1 MQEPTSRRS
10 DTRAARFEP
19 GGELMNRLELIRA
32 LNVGSSPKAVAGSRR
47 AGRGHCGKLVT
58 GEVGFRAP
66 SPRTTSTAE
75 EREGSCGRTQNGRS
89 QGVRTVRGLRPFACR
104 GRRGLVA
111 RCSGPRD
118 VQAQGLV
125 SSVT

>member
-89 QGVRTVRGLRPFACR
+89 QGVRTVQGLRPL
-104 GRRGLVA
+104 LVEDVEA
-111 RCSGPRD
+111 WWRD
-118 VQAQGLV
+118 VQAQGMFRPKDWFLV
-125 SSVT
+125 